1 LQIDGKWH
9 YLGNYDDEA
18 DAARAFDRVAR
29 VLGRPLNFPEDD
41 ESEIVGPRSEGADQ
55 AVTAAMEAAK
65 TFLGTSDKAKKK
77 KAKWTKKA
85 AERAKKGA
93 EVQAQKPASSMDQE
107 EQHACNPTSSA
118 NAEPV
123 PVQVKIEQQE
133 KTNNLARK
141 RQRDETS
148 HLSEPFDDLQEATA
162 PFTAEDQTGAA
173 AAGQAC
179 AAVKRLRDDQI
190 YPSGHEIPIVT
201 VNEVSLRRQWE
212 TMATATRRAFP
223 QGIKRPPPRGEP
235 GLGGCMHTRV
245 LVASTQHNAL
255 LI

>member
-1 LQIDGKWH
+1 MH
-9 YLGNYDDEA
+9 HLGTYDDEA

-29 VLGRPLNFPEDD
+29 VLGRRPNFPEDD
-41 ESEIVGPRSEGADQ
+41 ESQIVGPRSEGADQ
-55 AVTAAMEAAK
+55 AVTTAMEAAK
-65 TFLGTSDKAKKK
+65 TFLGASNKAK
-77 KAKWTKKA
+77 KKA
-85 AERAKKGA
+85 AERTKKGA
-93 EVQAQKPASSMDQE
+93 EVQSRKPAPSMDQE
-107 EQHACNPTSSA
+107 EQQACKPTSSA

-162 PFTAEDQTGAA
+162 PFTAEYQTGAA

-201 VNEVSLRRQWE
+201 VNEVSLRQQWE
-212 TMATATRRAFP
+212 KMATATRFAFP
-223 QGIKRPPPRGEP
+223 QGIKRPRPRGEP

-245 LVASTQHNAL
+245 
-255 LI
+255 

>member
-1 LQIDGKWH
+1 MQINGKNH
-9 YLGNYDDEA
+9 RLGTYDDEA

-29 VLGRPLNFPEDD
+29 GLGRRLNFPEDD
-41 ESEIVGPRSEGADQ
+41 ESQIVGPRSEGADQ
-55 AVTAAMEAAK
+55 AVATAMEAAK
-65 TFLGTSDKAKKK
+65 TFLGTLDKAKKK
-77 KAKWTKKA
+77 KAANRAKKA

-93 EVQAQKPASSMDQE
+93 EVQSQKPAPSMDQE
-107 EQHACNPTSSA
+107 EQQACKPTSFA

-201 VNEVSLRRQWE
+201 VNEVSLRQQWD

-223 QGIKRPPPRGEP
+223 QGIKRPRPRGEP
-235 GLGGCMHTRV
+235 GLGGCMHTR
-245 LVASTQHNAL
+245 
-255 LI
+255 I

>member
-1 LQIDGKWH
+1 MYH
-9 YLGNYDDEA
+9 LGTYDDEA

-55 AVTAAMEAAK
+55 AVATAVEAAK

-77 KAKWTKKA
+77 KAKWTKKS

-93 EVQAQKPASSMDQE
+93 EVQSQKPAPSMDQE
-107 EQHACNPTSSA
+107 EQQACKPTSSA

-162 PFTAEDQTGAA
+162 PFTAEYQTGAA

-201 VNEVSLRRQWE
+201 VNEVSLRQQWD

-223 QGIKRPPPRGEP
+223 QGIKRPARPRGEP

>member
-1 LQIDGKWH
+1 MH
-9 YLGNYDDEA
+9 YLGSYDDEA

-41 ESEIVGPRSEGADQ
+41 DSDIVGPRSEGADQ
-55 AVTAAMEAAK
+55 AVATAMEAAK
-65 TFLGTSDKAKKK
+65 TFLGTSDKAAKK
-77 KAKWTKKA
+77 KAERAKKA

-93 EVQAQKPASSMDQE
+93 EVQSRKPASSMDQE
-107 EQHACNPTSSA
+107 EQQACNPTFSA

-141 RQRDETS
+141 CQRDETS

-162 PFTAEDQTGAA
+162 PFTAEHQTGAA

-201 VNEVSLRRQWE
+201 VNEVSLRQQWE

-223 QGIKRPPPRGEP
+223 KGIKRPHPRGEP

-245 LVASTQHNAL
+245 LLVASTQHNAL